1 MNPIYADL
9 PTTIFEEMSML
20 ARQTGAINLGQGFPD
35 GDGPEDVRQVAADA
49 FFTRSNQYPPMAGLP
64 ELREAVATHYCRH
77 QGLRIEPDHVLVTSG
92 ATEAIAASLLALISP
107 GDEVLLIQ
115 PMYDA
120 YRPLVLRAGGVPRYL
135 TLRPPH
141 WRLTAEDI
149 EVAFATEPRIVV
161 FNDPL
166 NPAARAFDRQE
177 VALLAAACRR
187 HGTIALCDEVWEHVV
202 FDGRRHHPLIA
213 EPGMAD
219 RAIKIGSAGKI
230 FSMTGWKVGFVIA
243 TPALLAPIARA
254 HQFLTFTTPP
264 ALQAGV
270 AYGLAKPE
278 AYFDDMRRAYQRSRD
293 LLAHRLAAAGYAVL
307 PSESTYFLC
316 IDLAASGIDMD
327 DGGFCRRAVAEAGV
341 ATIPVSALYA
351 EHPETSVVRLCFA
364 KRDEV
369 LEQAAQ
375 RLAEFRGRVVG
386 NP

>member
-1 MNPIYADL
+1 MNSIYADL

-49 FFTRSNQYPPMAGLP
+49 FFTHSNQYPPMAGSP
-64 ELREAVATHYCRH
+64 ELREAVAAHYRDH
-77 QGLRIEPDHVLVTSG
+77 QGLVIDSDQVLVTSG
-92 ATEAIAASLLALISP
+92 ATEAIAASLLALVSP

-141 WRLTAEDI
+141 WRLTAED
-149 EVAFATEPRIVV
+149 VDAAFASAPRILV

-166 NPAARAFDRQE
+166 NPAARAFDREE

-187 HGTIALCDEVWEHVV
+187 HGTIAICDEVWEHVL
-202 FDGRRHHPLIA
+202 FDGRRHHPLIG
-213 EPGMAD
+213 EPGMEGQAV
-219 RAIKIGSAGKI
+219 KIGSAGKI

-243 TPALLAPIARA
+243 PPALFQPIARA

-264 ALQAGV
+264 ALQAAV
-270 AYGLAKPE
+270 AYGMAKPA
-278 AYFDDMRRAYQRSRD
+278 AYFDGMRRDYQRSRD
-293 LLAHRLAAAGYAVL
+293 LLAGRLASAGYAVL

-316 IDLAASGIDMD
+316 VDLEASGIAMADRD
-327 DGGFCRRAVAEAGV
+327 FCLRAVTEAGV
-341 ATIPVSALYA
+341 AMIPVSALYA
-351 EHPETSVVRLCFA
+351 ENAETNVVRLCFA
-364 KRDEV
+364 KQDAV
-369 LEQAAQ
+369 LEQAAG
-375 RLAEFRGRVVG
+375 RLADFRNILRK
-386 NP
+386 